1 MGEKEKKLTVLSVIA
16 FVVVIVH
23 ISHGKEP
30 VYFADAN
37 LKAAVE
43 QALGISDPN
52 AKEMLRLV
60 YLSAKGRDID
70 DLTGLEYATN
80 IVYLDLRSN
89 NITSIQPLSGL
100 TKIQKLMLGSNHQIT
115 NIEPLSGMTNLYYLD
130 IDYHYITNIE
140 PLSGLTNLVY
150 LGLNTG
156 RVGSTN
162 GITNIEPLSGLTK
175 LQELYLQDNRITNIQ
190 PLSNLTKLQV
200 LSLDRNQITDIEP
213 LSGLTNLCEL
223 MLYSNHQITN
233 IQPLSG
239 LTNLER
245 LGLAYNQIIDIEPLS
260 GLTNLVYLDLSNN
273 LLNREA
279 YDVYI
284 PLIKANNPGITIFYD
299 LCPPVASFTYSPEK
313 PMVGGNIIFDASAS
327 KAYDPDG
334 TIVSYEWNFGDGYT
348 ASGQVVTYMYSE
360 PGEYTVALTVTDNDG
375 LTDSNSQTVQITAP
389 VISFLDKADLS
400 RQVIGAAADGASKVV
415 IQITGLPEDI
425 TSDDIQIS
433 IPEGEA
439 DGRLEND
446 KKISNAVFTQTYVVP
461 SCFVRNGHLEDL
473 TAQEREIDLSIIV
486 KGEQIDHEP
495 FTLIRPPVVMVHGLW
510 GNPGD
515 FSKLG
520 DTLTEKGWLYLY
532 CSSYDNK
539 ASFATNIPKVK
550 ADIINS
556 LNGPRR
562 AMYAATKVDV
572 VAHSMGGCLTKLI
585 DNAFLQKNVRK
596 IITIGTP
603 HQGSPVA
610 DRVFGLRET
619 DPVKFNI
626 IQGIFNI
633 LATGHRNSLSGG
645 AVEDLR
651 TKDANNPYMNIPA
664 EVPGVDCKNIILG
677 LRDGSPGQH
686 LSLYLTLGRWVTGTN
701 PLLPDQTVHDRI
713 FGPGV
718 PSDWV
723 VSLDSQKGDSTTFR
737 PIPVSWHIIE
747 PRDSDFIQLV
757 IEFLNQEAQP
767 ALLLS
772 SLPTQE
778 TNRVAHQEQISLIST
793 ESTSHYITM
802 SGASEP
808 NGSVKI
814 VSPTEGETCTA
825 GQSITISIQGTGD
838 TSQAALF
845 ALFGTSSWADI
856 VAIPWVG
863 DVNVP
868 PDSVGLSAKIMV
880 IGLTEDMNMTDED
893 EVNLVLES
901 DIVLQDI
908 FLGFGETWY
917 FDFVTDPIQSRQLQL
932 YPMGRFS
939 DGSEHPLSVLGN
951 QTTYQSLNECV
962 ATVDSNG
969 IITVHSKGQDSIV
982 VTNSSITTTVL
993 IEVDT
998 YSGDLDL
1005 DGDVDFVDF
1014 ALFANQWQEE
1024 GCIDLD
1030 GNGGVTIN
1038 DLAIFTEHWLEG
1050 TWHPIPGD
1058 LNGDSKINF
1067 ADFSLFADDWLKAD
1081 CEESNNWCEG
1091 TDFDHI
1097 GSVDM
1102 LDLATFASHWLE
1114 GI

>member
-1 MGEKEKKLTVLSVIA
+1 MKVGSHLPQFATAFVLALWLVPVSAFGQCDEDQYFWNADSGNWLEADNWIHSEWDAYEGGCVDLPGVPTSDDAALIWNGGTVTVTNAVICRWTDIGPGGVVMVEPGGRLTSTDEVAVRGVLRQTEGVVDTQGTVRVAGGLYALSGGTIFITHRLVVGDQGMGEFLQSGGLVCTERLIVGNQGSTGTFTQTGGVLNVSADVNIGEDGTGT
-16 FVVVIVH
+16 FVVNGGI
-23 ISHGKEP
+23 INGARGMY
-30 VYFADAN
+30 VYGGTGSLTGPGTFNIRVEYLSERIYGTNRNDQVAVAFAPNCLTEGGVFSVTQITPSDFAGGSVAN
-37 LKAAVE
+37 LLPSSVFDINFAGSYCGEFLIGIPYDEDEVH
-43 QALGISDPN
+43 ALDQN
-52 AKEMLRLV
+52 EM
-60 YLSAKGRDID
+60 
-70 DLTGLEYATN
+70 
-80 IVYLDLRSN
+80 
-89 NITSIQPLSGL
+89 
-100 TKIQKLMLGSNHQIT
+100 
-115 NIEPLSGMTNLYYLD
+115 
-130 IDYHYITNIE
+130 
-140 PLSGLTNLVY
+140 NLVI
-150 LGLNTG
+150 LHQTG
-156 RVGSTN
+156 PET
-162 GITNIEPLSGLTK
+162 
-175 LQELYLQDNRITNIQ
+175 Y
-190 PLSNLTKLQV
+190 
-200 LSLDRNQITDIEP
+200 
-213 LSGLTNLCEL
+213 
-223 MLYSNHQITN
+223 
-233 IQPLSG
+233 
-239 LTNLER
+239 ER
-245 LGLAYNQIIDIEPLS
+245 LETLVIDTEDDR
-260 GLTNLVYLDLSNN
+260 VCA
-273 LLNREA
+273 R
-279 YDVYI
+279 
-284 PLIKANNPGITIFYD
+284 AN
-299 LCPPVASFTYSPEK
+299 SFGK
-313 PMVGGNIIFDASAS
+313 FAV
-327 KAYDPDG
+327 
-334 TIVSYEWNFGDGYT
+334 
-348 ASGQVVTYMYSE
+348 QVKV
-360 PGEYTVALTVTDNDG
+360 
-375 LTDSNSQTVQITAP
+375 P
-389 VISFLDKADLS
+389 VILSFLDKADLS

-433 IPEGEA
+433 IPEGA
-439 DGRLEND
+439 IDGSLEND
-446 KKISNAVFTQTYVVP
+446 KKISNGVFTQTYVVP
-461 SCFVRNGHLEDL
+461 ACFIRTGHPEDSNAS
-473 TAQEREIDLSIIV
+473 TRSVEMTITVNDDPIDFEPLS
-486 KGEQIDHEP
+486 
-495 FTLIRPPVVMVHGLW
+495 LIRPPVVMVHGLW
-510 GNPGD
+510 GYPGD
-515 FSKLG
+515 FSDLG
-520 DTLTEKGWLYLY
+520 NTLAVNGWLYLY
-532 CSSYDNK
+532 LASYDNK

-572 VAHSMGGCLTKLI
+572 VAHSMGGCLSKLI

-610 DRVFGLRET
+610 NRVFGLRET
-619 DPVKFNI
+619 DPVEFNI

-737 PIPVSWHIIE
+737 PIPVSWHSIE
-747 PRDSDFIQLV
+747 PRDPDFIQLV

-767 ALLLS
+767 ALLLGT
-772 SLPTQE
+772 LPTQE

-793 ESTSHYITM
+793 ESTSHHITM

-808 NGSVKI
+808 NGSVQI

-868 PDSVGLSAKIMV
+868 PDSVGSSAKIMV

-893 EVNLVLES
+893 EVNLILES
-901 DIVLQDI
+901 DIVLQEI
-908 FLGFGETWY
+908 FLGFGDTWY
-917 FDFVTDPIQSRQLQL
+917 FDFITDPLQSHQLQL

-939 DGSEHPLSVLGN
+939 DGSEYPLSVLGN

-998 YSGDLDL
+998 YSGDLDI
-1005 DGDVDFVDF
+1005 DGDVDFTDF
-1014 ALFANQWQEE
+1014 ALFADN
-1024 GCIDLD
+1024 
-1030 GNGGVTIN
+1030 
-1038 DLAIFTEHWLEG
+1038 WLE
-1050 TWHPIPGD
+1050 T
-1058 LNGDSKINF
+1058 
-1067 ADFSLFADDWLKAD
+1067 D
-1081 CEESNNWCEG
+1081 CEESNDWCG
-1091 TDFDHI
+1091 SRDFDKS
-1097 GSVDM
+1097 GSVDIF
-1102 LDLATFASHWLE
+1102 DLAELARNWLA
-1114 GI
+1114 GK